1 MRTRSIVAFAAL
13 MLSVPALS
21 GAADYTLKLGHA
33 NDPDPEN
40 SIFHAFALK
49 VEELVEKY
57 SDDAIDVEIYPAG
70 QLGSE
75 QEQIQGTQLGVQEAA
90 LVSMNNLNALAPNL
104 GFFTLPYLFTSVE
117 QGRCM
122 IDTAWSEINDFS
134 IDNADV
140 RMLSITDAGFRV
152 LTNSVRPVE
161 SLEDLQGLKIRVP
174 QNPIMIAAF
183 ESWGSSP
190 TPMAWSEVYSA
201 LQQGV
206 VDGQENPVN
215 VLLAVKFH
223 EVQDYV
229 TDIDYV
235 LQTGAL
241 VLSEQFYQQLPG
253 DLQDAVTKAGQEAME
268 WERSYVEEIME
279 EDKRRLEQD
288 HGIVFSGRPDDFDEW
303 VERARTIWPDQYE
316 YIGNGDAQ
324 RGEAIVNEMVG
335 FAEACTN

>member
-1 MRTRSIVAFAAL
+1 MRIKPIQTLVALLLAA
-13 MLSVPALS
+13 PALS

-33 NDPDPEN
+33 NDPDPDN

-49 VEELVEKY
+49 FEELVEAH
-57 SDDAIDVEIYPAG
+57 SNNAIDVEIYPAG

-104 GFFTLPYLFTSVE
+104 GFFTLPYLFTSVN

-122 IDTAWSEINDFS
+122 IDTAWDTINGYS
-134 IDNADV
+134 ISNADV

-152 LTNSVRPVE
+152 LTNSARPVE
-161 SLEDLQGLKIRVP
+161 SLDDLQGLKIRVP
-174 QNPIMIAAF
+174 NNPILIAAF
-183 ESWGSSP
+183 ESWGVSP

-201 LQQGV
+201 LQQRV

-241 VLSEQFYQQLPG
+241 VLAEQFYQQLPA
-253 DLQDAVTKAGQEAME
+253 DLQDAVTRAGLEAMA
-268 WERSYVEEIME
+268 WERAYVEEIMA
-279 EDKRRLEQD
+279 EDERRLKQD
-288 HGIVFSGRPDDFDEW
+288 HGVVFSGRPTDFDQS
-303 VERARTIWPDQYE
+303 VERARTIRPDQYA
-316 YIGNGDAQ
+316 YIGNGDPA
-324 RGEAIVNEMVG
+324 RGEAIVSEMLG
-335 FAEACTN
+335 FADGCGS